1 MQDIQD
7 SEMIR
12 NVAQKV
18 AIPERVRF
26 ENLVD
31 QRVFPLT
38 IKKGHAS
45 VKIYAVKNRERVNYT
60 VAYMTAMNGRVRKT
74 FADLALAKREANNIA
89 LNLAEGDLEA
99 LKLTGS
105 DKQIYVEA
113 KQVLARTGIPL
124 HSVAHEF
131 ARCFDI
137 LGHGGIVE
145 ACRYFA
151 KHIEAGLPEVSVA
164 DAVSRFAEVKKAE
177 GMSDLYL
184 KDIRG
189 YLGRFAAS
197 FQCNIA
203 TIQPEDLR
211 QYLNALDAGPVT
223 RNNHRRLLV
232 ALFNF
237 AKSEGWLRAN
247 EETAAQRLGAYK
259 VKEREVEIF
268 TPAEVAK
275 LLAHAEEDFL
285 PWIVLIAFGGVR
297 NEELAKGLVWESIDF
312 NRGYIIVPASIA
324 KTNRKRNIDLPDNAL
339 EWLAPYRNRTGP
351 IFDRD
356 FRKPLKR
363 ACDAA
368 RVKYKRNAL
377 RHSFGSYR
385 METVKNAGQLALE
398 MGNSAAI
405 VMKHYF
411 DIVESRAAKE
421 YWNIRP
427 LPRGIQRL

>member
-1 MQDIQD
+1 MHDMQDA
-7 SEMIR
+7 EMIR
-12 NVAQKV
+12 NVAQGR
-18 AIPERVRF
+18 AAAE
-26 ENLVD
+26 
-31 QRVFPLT
+31 FPLT

-45 VKIYAVKNRERVNYT
+45 VKIYAVKNRDRMNYT
-60 VAYMTAMNGRVRKT
+60 VSYMTAVNGRVRKT
-74 FADLALAKREANNIA
+74 FADLELAKREANNIA

-105 DKQIYVEA
+105 DKRIYVEA
-113 KQVLARTGIPL
+113 KQALARTGIPL

-145 ACRYFA
+145 AARYFK
-151 KHIEAGLPEVSVA
+151 KHVEAGLPDVTLAE
-164 DAVSRFAEVKKAE
+164 AVSRFTEAKKAE

-189 YLGRFAAS
+189 YLGRFAS
-197 FQCNIA
+197 HFQCNIA
-203 TIQPEDLR
+203 PIQPEDLR
-211 QYLNALDAGPVT
+211 SYLGAMKVGPVAK
-223 RNNHRRLLV
+223 NNHRRLLV

-237 AKSEGWLRAN
+237 AKAEGWVHADQKS
-247 EETAAQRLGAYK
+247 AAERLGAYK
-259 VKEREVEIF
+259 VRDRDVEIF
-268 TPAEVAK
+268 TPAEVAR
-275 LLAHAEEDFL
+275 LLAHVDADFL
-285 PWIVLIAFGGVR
+285 PWIALIAFGGLR
-297 NEELAKGLVWESIDF
+297 NEELKKGLIWESINF
-312 NRGYIIVPASIA
+312 NRGYIIVPAGIA
-324 KTNRKRNIDLPDNAL
+324 KTNRKRKIDLPENAL
-339 EWLAPYRNRTGP
+339 EWLTPYRNRTGP
-351 IFDRD
+351 IFNRD

-363 ACDAA
+363 TCEAA

-385 METVKNAGQLALE
+385 METVKNAGQVALE

-411 DIVESRAAKE
+411 DIVEARAAKE

-427 LPRGIQRL
+427 AKRSNVVPMVAR